1 MKAKAVVI
9 GRLTRDVTSIF
20 ANDDGTAKR
29 ALFTVACN
37 SIYKRNNEKV
47 KTTDFIPCIAWGVH
61 VDLLKEWGLKGRLVV
76 IEGTIETFQKPPNDD
91 GSYDPTKVQVRVG
104 TIEFLGFEDNVREK
118 YDAGKTAAPAAQAGT
133 ADPQALIAALMNAL
147 QPKPA
152 VQEQP
157 KPEPQVTPQEIPG
170 TEALAAALLGVVNQ
184 QQASQPGTT
193 STQNQGV
200 AEELSGLI

>member
-1 MKAKAVVI
+1 MKAKATVI

-37 SIYKRNNEKV
+37 SIYKKNNEKV

-76 IEGTIETFQKPPNDD
+76 IDGTIETFQKPPNAD
-91 GSYDPTKVQVRVG
+91 GSYDPTKTQVRVG

-118 YDAGKTAAPAAQAGT
+118 YDAGKTAAPVAQAGA
-133 ADPQALIAALMNAL
+133 ADPQALIAALMNVL

-152 VQEQP
+152 AQEQP
-157 KPEPQVTPQEIPG
+157 KPEPQAVPG

-184 QQASQPGTT
+184 QQATT
-193 STQNQGV
+193 DTQNQEV
-200 AEELSGLI
+200 PEELSGLV